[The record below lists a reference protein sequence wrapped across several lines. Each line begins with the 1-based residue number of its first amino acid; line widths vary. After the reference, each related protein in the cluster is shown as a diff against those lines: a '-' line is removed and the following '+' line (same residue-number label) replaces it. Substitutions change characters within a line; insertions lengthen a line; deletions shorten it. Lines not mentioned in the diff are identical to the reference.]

1 MILIFPDTLLP
12 FQVTI
17 YPVELNASPAIIFPV
32 LLKYSPVANISPFVK
47 IMRPNEYK
55 STYANLCFDYHIEK
69 L

>member
-1 MILIFPDTLLP
+1 
-12 FQVTI
+12 VTI